1 MTQEVGHSGLTP
13 ACHRVAMTAEILA
26 LTPSHP
32 EFLLGSDNLT
42 HAQAMGCWSSCLE
55 VAHMSMNLDTSLTK
69 ASTEGMDL
77 VPIHAAVVLQL
88 L

>member
-1 MTQEVGHSGLTP
+1 
-13 ACHRVAMTAEILA
+13 MTAEMLA

-32 EFLLGSDNLT
+32 EFLLGSANLT
-42 HAQAMGCWSSCLE
+42 HALAMRCWSSCSE
-55 VAHMSMNLDTSLTK
+55 VAHMSMKLVTSLTK

-77 VPIHAAVVLQL
+77 VPSHAAVVLQL